1 MILLECFAV
10 KNSLIQKEGAAEG
23 SDSDALEKGAENGEK
38 KRKGRPKKASEAPA
52 KKKPRGRPSKKD
64 IKKTDDSDNDDDS
77 VEEDDADSDA
87 SDGSEEQPSRTG
99 GNGSRGRGH
108 GRGLGRGSVS
118 NAKKGGAKPTE
129 KKGTTRGRGRP
140 RKNS

>member
-1 MILLECFAV
+1 M
-10 KNSLIQKEGAAEG
+10 QKGAAED
-23 SDSDALEKGAENGEK
+23 SDGDALEKGAENGEK
-38 KRKGRPKKASEAPA
+38 KRRGRPKKASEAPA
-52 KKKPRGRPSKKD
+52 KKKPRGRPAKKD
-64 IKKTDDSDNDDDS
+64 IKKTDDSDDGDSDNDDDA
-77 VEEDDADSDA
+77 VEDDDADSDA

-99 GNGSRGRGH
+99 GKGSRGRGH